1 MDNFE
6 QTEKL
11 WSEITETLGK
21 LSYISAGTIS
31 LSITFLGYIL
41 SIGSSARAILN
52 FPFLCGIP
60 VIYIL
65 FVSWILLLISVF
77 LGIIVRMPTAWYLF
91 NSHINLWFTKLAQ
104 NTKQG
109 DEKNYKYVADS
120 AEKGRNKYRG
130 ISSFVRWLTIIS
142 FTLGILF
149 LIIFVIIVANSL
161 VKI

>member
-11 WSEITETLGK
+11 WNEITETLGK

-52 FPFLCGIP
+52 FPFSCGIP
-60 VIYIL
+60 LIYIL
-65 FVSWILLLISVF
+65 FLSWILLFISLF

-109 DEKNYKYVADS
+109 DEKNYKFVADS
-120 AEKGRNKYRG
+120 AEKGRDKYRG
-130 ISSFVRWLTIIS
+130 ISSFVRWLTII
-142 FTLGILF
+142 FFALGILS
-149 LIIFVIIVANSL
+149 LLIFVIIVANGL
-161 VKI
+161 VRI

>member
-11 WSEITETLGK
+11 WNEITETLGK

-52 FPFLCGIP
+52 FPLVCGMPIIYLLFL
-60 VIYIL
+60 
-65 FVSWILLLISVF
+65 SWIFLFISLF

-109 DEKNYKYVADS
+109 DEKNYKFVADS
-120 AEKGRNKYRG
+120 AGGSENKYRG
-130 ISSFVRWLTIIS
+130 ISSCVRWLTIT
-142 FTLGILF
+142 FFALGILS
-149 LIIFVIIVANSL
+149 LITFVIIVANGL